1 MRIVFKPIA
10 EHPNYKI
17 NRLGEVRNQITGN
30 ILKPYD
36 DGYGYLRVKL
46 DGKCCR
52 LHILVA
58 QTFIPNPDNKPVV
71 NHKKGKKHDCRASQ
85 LEWVTQKENVHHAI
99 NTGLWNNKK
108 KRSEMKVA

>member
-10 EHPNYKI
+10 EHPNYEI

-71 NHKKGKKHDCRASQ
+71 NLTIRRERSMIA
-85 LEWVTQKENVHHAI
+85 
-99 NTGLWNNKK
+99 GLHSLNGSPKK
-108 KRSEMKVA
+108 KTCIMR